1 MWFGMTSGELVNNIY
16 MRKTGLSIESIREKI
31 NELIG
36 KNIYMEV
43 CRGRKQIKKYN
54 GVVEYTFPSVF
65 VVRLTDSGQ
74 VVSSLS
80 YSYSDVL
87 CGDVI
92 IQAK

>member
-1 MWFGMTSGELVNNIY
+1 
-16 MRKTGLSIESIREKI
+16 MRKSGLTVDVIREKL

-54 GVVEYTFPSVF
+54 GVVENTFPSVF

-74 VVSSLS
+74 VVDSLS

>member
-1 MWFGMTSGELVNNIY
+1 
-16 MRKTGLSIESIREKI
+16 MRKTTLSIDGIREKI
-31 NELIG
+31 NELVG

-54 GVVEYTFPSVF
+54 GVIENTFPSVF
-65 VVRLTDSGQ
+65 VVRLTDSGH
-74 VVSSLS
+74 VVESLS

-87 CGDVI
+87 CGDVT

>member
-1 MWFGMTSGELVNNIY
+1 L
-16 MRKTGLSIESIREKI
+16 RKIGLSIDTIREKI
-31 NELIG
+31 NELVG

-43 CRGRKQIKKYN
+43 CRGRKQVKKYN
-54 GVVEYTFPSVF
+54 GVVENTFPSVF

-87 CGDVI
+87 CGDVV

>member
-1 MWFGMTSGELVNNIY
+1 
-16 MRKTGLSIESIREKI
+16 MRKPGLTIEAIRNKI
-31 NELIG
+31 HELAG

-43 CRGRKQIKKYN
+43 CRGRKQIKKYG
-54 GVVEYTFPSVF
+54 GVIESVLPNLF
-65 VVRLTDSGQ
+65 VVRLTEGES

-92 IQAK
+92 IEAK

>member
-1 MWFGMTSGELVNNIY
+1 
-16 MRKTGLSIESIREKI
+16 MRKIGLSICTIREKI
-31 NELIG
+31 NELVG

-43 CRGRKQIKKYN
+43 CRGRKQVKKYN
-54 GVVEYTFPSVF
+54 GVVENTFPSVF

-87 CGDVI
+87 CGDVV
-92 IQAK
+92 IQAR

>member
-1 MWFGMTSGELVNNIY
+1 
-16 MRKTGLSIESIREKI
+16 MRKTGLSIDTIREKI
-31 NELIG
+31 NELVG

-43 CRGRKQIKKYN
+43 CRGRKQVKKYN
-54 GVVEYTFPSVF
+54 GVVENTFPSVF

-87 CGDVI
+87 CGEVI

>member
-1 MWFGMTSGELVNNIY
+1 
-16 MRKTGLSIESIREKI
+16 MRKIGLSIDTIREKI
-31 NELIG
+31 NELVG

-43 CRGRKQIKKYN
+43 CRGRKQVKKYN
-54 GVVEYTFPSVF
+54 GVVENTFPSVF

-74 VVSSLS
+74 VVNSLS

-92 IQAK
+92 IVAQ

>member
-1 MWFGMTSGELVNNIY
+1 MCKAVNTLH
-16 MRKTGLSIESIREKI
+16 MRKTGLSIDTIKEKI
-31 NELIG
+31 NELVG

-43 CRGRKQIKKYN
+43 CRGRKQVKKYN
-54 GVVEYTFPSVF
+54 GVVENTFPSVF

-74 VVSSLS
+74 VVNSLS